1 MALNPF
7 FLQGSPSEQ
16 RLVQDLVNEHL
27 RIYGIEVTYIPRQ
40 FVRKE
45 SIIEEVTASRFND
58 NFLLEVYLNTY
69 DGHSGAGDILT
80 KFGVS
85 LRDELNIVVSKE
97 RFEDFVTPL
106 VDQFYDEI
114 EELDRPRE
122 GDLIYFPLGKRL
134 FEVKFVE
141 HEKPFYQLGK
151 NYVYELTCELFEYE
165 DEYINTTVSE
175 IDETVKD
182 QGYIS
187 TINLIGIGRTAIVE
201 PILAT
206 GYIKKIYLNNDGY
219 GYTEPPVVSISSAPL
234 GGINATAVATIKQ
247 KLGVYSIDKILLSN
261 AGIGYTIPPTITITG
276 GNGAGAAVTCSI
288 ENNSHGVVSFN
299 FLDRGNGYSVS
310 PIVTINPPSGIGNT
324 ALAIANVG
332 PDQTITSIYL
342 LDAGSGYT
350 TGIPTVTIAAPPVL
364 TGFGNYL
371 YNETVT
377 GSISQTKAGVKDWDA
392 QNNILKV
399 SFVNSSDGFYPG
411 EVVVGGLSSARY
423 SVLDYEN
430 MNLYDKYAQNNQIE
444 QEADQ
449 IIDFSVSNP
458 FGNY

>member
-16 RLVQDLVNEHL
+16 RLIQDLINEQL

-97 RFEDFVTPL
+97 RFEDFVAPL
-106 VDQFYDEI
+106 VDQFYNDL

-165 DEYINTTVSE
+165 DEYINTTVPE
-175 IDETVKD
+175 IDEAIKE

-187 TINLIGIGRTAIVE
+187 TINLIGIGRTAVVE

-234 GGINATAVATIKQ
+234 GGINATAVAIIKQ

-276 GNGAGAAVTCSI
+276 GNGIGAAATCSI
-288 ENNSHGVVSFN
+288 ENRSHGVVSFN
-299 FLDRGNGYSVS
+299 FLDRGNGYSAS
-310 PIVTINPPSGIGNT
+310 PVVTINPPSGIGNT
-324 ALAIANVG
+324 AFAIANVG

-350 TGIPTVTIAAPPVL
+350 GIPTVTIAPPPVL

-392 QNNILKV
+392 PNGILKV

-411 EVVVGGLSSARY
+411 EIVVGGLSSARY